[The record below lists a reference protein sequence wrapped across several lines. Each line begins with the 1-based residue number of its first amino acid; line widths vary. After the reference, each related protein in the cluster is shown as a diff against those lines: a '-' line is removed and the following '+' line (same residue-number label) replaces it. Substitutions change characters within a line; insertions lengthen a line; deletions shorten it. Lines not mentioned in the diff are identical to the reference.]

1 MGNAIHILKELK
13 QYLIAGFGDDIV
25 DVILFGSQA
34 SGKAVKESD
43 FDILVVVAMDYNWQ
57 MRDRIMDK
65 AFDIGLKHQ
74 VLFDIHL
81 LSLNEKR
88 DSLRG
93 KEPVIVNA
101 IERGIYA

>member
-1 MGNAIHILKELK
+1 MGDTIQILKELK

-25 DVILFGSQA
+25 DVILFGSQV
-34 SGKAVKESD
+34 SGKATEGSD
-43 FDILVVVAMDYNWQ
+43 FDILLVVSRDYDWQ

-65 AFDIGLKHQ
+65 AFDIGLKYQ

-88 DSLRG
+88 NSLRG
-93 KEPVIVNA
+93 KEPVIANA

>member
-13 QYLIAGFGDDIV
+13 QYLITGFGDDIV

-34 SGKAVKESD
+34 SGKATEDSD
-43 FDILVVVAMDYNWQ
+43 FDILVVVANDYNWQ

-65 AFDIGLKHQ
+65 AFDIGLKYQ

-88 DSLRG
+88 NSLRG
-93 KEPVIVNA
+93 KEPLIVNA

>member
-13 QYLIAGFGDDIV
+13 QYLITGFGDDIV

-34 SGKAVKESD
+34 SGKATEDSD
-43 FDILVVVAMDYNWQ
+43 FDILVVVANDYNWQ
-57 MRDRIMDK
+57 MRERIMDK
-65 AFDIGLKHQ
+65 AFDIGLKYQ

-88 DSLRG
+88 NSLRG
-93 KEPVIVNA
+93 KEPLIVNA

>member
-1 MGNAIHILKELK
+1 MGDTIHILKELK

-25 DVILFGSQA
+25 DVILFGSQV
-34 SGKAVKESD
+34 SGKATEGSD
-43 FDILVVVAMDYNWQ
+43 FDILLVVARDYNWQ

-65 AFDIGLKHQ
+65 AFDIGLKYQ

-88 DSLRG
+88 NSLRG
-93 KEPVIVNA
+93 KEPVIANA

>member
-13 QYLIAGFGDDIV
+13 QYLITVFGDNIV

-34 SGKAVKESD
+34 SGKASEDSD
-43 FDILVVVAMDYNWQ
+43 FDILVVVANDYNWQ
-57 MRDRIMDK
+57 MRDRILDK
-65 AFDIGLKHQ
+65 AFDIGLKYL

-81 LSLNEKR
+81 LSLNEKHN
-88 DSLRG
+88 SLRG
-93 KEPVIVNA
+93 KEPLIVNA